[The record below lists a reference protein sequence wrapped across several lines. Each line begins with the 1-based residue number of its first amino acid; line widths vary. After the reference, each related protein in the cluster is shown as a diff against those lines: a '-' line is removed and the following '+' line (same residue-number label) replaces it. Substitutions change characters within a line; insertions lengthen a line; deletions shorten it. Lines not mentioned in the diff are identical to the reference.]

1 MMPASLLLWWIRQ
14 LALIL
19 IGIGFFL
26 FGIQLLIS
34 AYQLQD
40 PFVFVLTFFSS
51 NFIILISAA
60 LLVGFVFRVIRLRN
74 AKEEKNP
81 PTEG

>member
-1 MMPASLLLWWIRQ
+1 MIPASLLLWWIRQ

-40 PFVFVLTFFSS
+40 PFVFVLTFFSPLRAKVLATTPGGFPVGLLTNCCILS
-51 NFIILISAA
+51 YNFS
-60 LLVGFVFRVIRLRN
+60 
-74 AKEEKNP
+74 
-81 PTEG
+81 